1 MVDAPDGSALAA
13 ALIAAGSQV
22 ERGSDGLVVTGM
34 TAAEVGRIALAAG
47 VSLSKLTARQEG
59 LEDVFLELGGEGTRS

>member
-59 LEDVFLELGGEGTRS
+59 LEDVFLELVGEGNRS